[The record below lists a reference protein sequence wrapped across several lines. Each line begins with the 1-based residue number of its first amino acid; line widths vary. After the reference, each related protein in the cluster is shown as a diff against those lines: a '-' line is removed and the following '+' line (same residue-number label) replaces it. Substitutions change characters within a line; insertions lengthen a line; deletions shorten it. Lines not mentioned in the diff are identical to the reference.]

1 MSKKIISLLLA
12 STLLVS
18 AQMTQGSAPA
28 RAEEMV
34 GSVNVDNL
42 VDVTPNNW
50 AYDSVKLVTQELGI
64 MPPKTPT
71 RFMGNDTTN
80 RYEVAQAFYNTA
92 KRLET
97 STGKDL
103 KVTGDKRQ
111 TTLSDVDSNYKSV
124 VDSVINEYGIM
135 QSMPGNKFMGME
147 KMTRYE
153 LAFELNNYV
162 SLLVRKIGRKTL
174 DPISKSSSL
183 TDVKEEHWA
192 TPAIRNVVD
201 EDQLMVGYP
210 DNTFRGYQTLTRYE
224 LAAVLKK
231 FVDLVDKYIVPTAT
245 PTAEPT
251 MEPTPMP
258 TVEPTVEPTP
268 MPSMSPTKK
277 PLSAFDLK
285 IGGGVRTGYTAP
297 NTNNL
302 GLLYGPSAQL
312 DLRFGAFQIGANGE
326 YMLYDNGSFSPV
338 TGINSLAKIDAGA
351 DLGWRAL
358 GNESDEDASL
368 YFGVG
373 YNYFQ
378 WMGQQSNGSGAYS
391 YMNHGPRG
399 RVALEIPIGG
409 AFSIFGEDT
418 FTYFIA
424 PNANFSNNIQWKN
437 EGFAGVTI
445 PAYTAFSV
453 QLGYRDTR
461 YMLTGKPTIYGDIG
475 GLANLRFRF

>member
-18 AQMTQGSAPA
+18 VQMTQGSAPA

-42 VDVTPNNW
+42 VDVTPNHW
-50 AYDSVKLVTQELGI
+50 AYDAVKLVTQELGI
-64 MPPKTPT
+64 MAPKTPT
-71 RFMGNDTTN
+71 RFMGNDTTT
-80 RYEVAQAFYNTA
+80 RYEVAQSFYNTA

-97 STGKDL
+97 SSGKDL
-103 KVTGDKRQ
+103 KVTGDRRQ
-111 TTLSDVDSNYKSV
+111 TSLSDVDSNYKSV

-135 QSMPGNKFMGME
+135 QAMPGNKFMGNE

-153 LAFELNNYV
+153 LAFELNNYL
-162 SLLVRKIGRKTL
+162 SLLIRKVGRLNL
-174 DPISKSSSL
+174 DPINRAEGL

-192 TPAIRNVVD
+192 TPAIRNVVNNA
-201 EDQLMVGYP
+201 QLMAGYP

-224 LAAVLKK
+224 LAAVLRK
-231 FVDLVDKYIVPTAT
+231 FVDLVDKYLIPTGATAMPTMQPTAMPT
-245 PTAEPT
+245 MEPTAEPT
-251 MEPTPMP
+251 A
-258 TVEPTVEPTP
+258 
-268 MPSMSPTKK
+268 MPSMGPTKK

-285 IGGGVRTGYTAP
+285 VGGGVRTGYTSP
-297 NTNNL
+297 TSNNL

-312 DLRFGAFQIGANGE
+312 DLRFGAFQVGGNAE
-326 YMLYDNGSFSPV
+326 YMLYDNGAFSPV
-338 TGINSLAKIDAGA
+338 TGITNLGKIDAGA

-368 YFGVG
+368 YLGVG
-373 YNYFQ
+373 YNYYS
-378 WMGQQSNGSGAYS
+378 WMGQLSNGTGAYS
-391 YMNHGPRG
+391 YANHGPRG
-399 RVALEIPIGG
+399 RVALEIPIGS

-445 PAYTAFSV
+445 PAYTLFSV

-461 YMLTGKPTIYGDIG
+461 YMLTGKTAIYGDIG

>member
-18 AQMTQGSAPA
+18 VQMTQGSAPA
-28 RAEEMV
+28 IAEEMV

-42 VDVTPNNW
+42 VDVTPNHW
-50 AYDSVKLVTQELGI
+50 AYDAVKLVTQELGI

-71 RFMGNDTTN
+71 RFMGNDTTT

-92 KRLET
+92 RRLET
-97 STGKDL
+97 SSGKDL
-103 KVTGDKRQ
+103 KVTGDARQ
-111 TTLSDVDSNYKSV
+111 TSLSDVDSNYKSV

-135 QSMPGNKFMGME
+135 QAMPGNKFMGNE

-153 LAFELNNYV
+153 LAFELNNYL
-162 SLLVRKIGRKTL
+162 SLLVKKAGRLNL
-174 DPISKSSSL
+174 DPISRAEGL

-201 EDQLMVGYP
+201 NAQLMAGYP

-224 LAAVLKK
+224 LAAVLRK
-231 FVDLVDKYIVPTAT
+231 FVDLVDKSLVTETSAVPTMVPT
-245 PTAEPT
+245 PMPT
-251 MEPTPMP
+251 MEPTA
-258 TVEPTVEPTP
+258 EPTP
-268 MPSMSPTKK
+268 MPSMEPAKK

-285 IGGGVRTGYTAP
+285 VGGGVRTGYTTTA
-297 NTNNL
+297 NTTT

-312 DLRFGAFQIGANGE
+312 DLRFGAFQIGGNAE
-326 YMLYDNGSFSPV
+326 YMLYDQGAFAATS
-338 TGINSLAKIDAGA
+338 GINNLAKLDAGA
-351 DLGWRAL
+351 DLGWRML
-358 GNESDEDASL
+358 GNESDEDTSL
-368 YFGVG
+368 YIGVG
-373 YNYFQ
+373 YNYFS
-378 WMGQQSNGSGAYS
+378 WMGQMANGSGAYN
-391 YMNHGPRG
+391 YMNHGPRA

-424 PNANFSNNIQWKN
+424 PNTSFANNIQWKN

-445 PAYTAFSV
+445 PAYTLFSV

-461 YMLTGKPTIYGDIG
+461 YVLTGKPTVYGDIG

>member
-18 AQMTQGSAPA
+18 VQMTQGSSPA
-28 RAEEMV
+28 IAEEMV
-34 GSVNVDNL
+34 SVNVDNL
-42 VDVTPNNW
+42 VDVTPNHW
-50 AYDSVKLVTQELGI
+50 AYDAVKYVTQELGI
-64 MPPKTPT
+64 MAPKTPT
-71 RFMGNDTTN
+71 RFMGNDTST
-80 RYEVAQAFYNTA
+80 RYDVAQAFYNLA
-92 KRLET
+92 KRLES

-103 KVTGDKRQ
+103 KVTADKRQ
-111 TTLSDVDSNYKSV
+111 TSLGDVDSNYKTV

-135 QSMPGNKFMGME
+135 QAMPGNKFMGNE

-162 SLLVRKIGRKTL
+162 ALLVKKIGRETL
-174 DPISKSSSL
+174 DPISKSESL

-201 EDQLMVGYP
+201 KHQLMAGYP

-224 LAAVLKK
+224 LSAVLKK
-231 FVDLVDKYIVPTAT
+231 FYELVDRYIVPNNTV
-245 PTAEPT
+245 
-251 MEPTPMP
+251 EPTPMPTVMP

-268 MPSMSPTKK
+268 MPVSEPVSTKK
-277 PLSAFDLK
+277 PLSTWDLK

-297 NTNNL
+297 DMKTL
-302 GLLYGPSAQL
+302 GLLYGPNAQL
-312 DLRFGAFQIGANGE
+312 DLRFGAFQIGGGAE
-326 YMLYDNGSFSPV
+326 YMMYDNSTFAPV
-338 TGINSLAKIDAGA
+338 TKVNNLAKLDAGA
-351 DLGWRAL
+351 DLGWRML

-368 YFGVG
+368 YLGVG
-373 YNYFQ
+373 WNYFS
-378 WMGQQSNGSGAYS
+378 WMGAPASGGTYS
-391 YMNHGPRG
+391 YSNHGPRG

-418 FTYFIA
+418 FSYYPF
-424 PNANFSNNIQWKN
+424 ANKNFTENLLWKN

-445 PAYTAFSV
+445 PAYTLFSV

-461 YMLTGKPTIYGDIG
+461 YTLMGKPTIYGDIG